1 MKLTVLIVDADAG
14 SARLVAE
21 ALKTHRRVERILTA
35 FKPEDA
41 RKMAGRADLILID
54 PLLPGM
60 DGATLL
66 RRILNDGLKPGFIV
80 MSAAYSREMSVAFY
94 DLGAICCLNKPL
106 DIEYLL
112 NLITQWNVNEGTRLG
127 GRDTELECRIS
138 NLLFELG
145 MSPISGYYFCCKAL
159 KWMLAQKDTRG
170 RITKELYPYLAD
182 STSQSAKRVERNIR
196 YAIEQTWLIGDP
208 EVLERYFG
216 YSVGPN
222 RSRPSNAAFLR
233 TLAEHLRIG
242 SGSKTPPKKDVHF
255 KNQA

>member
-66 RRILNDGLKPGFIV
+66 RRILDDGLKPGFIV

-112 NLITQWNVNEGTRLG
+112 NLITQWNANCRAGAQN
-127 GRDTELECRIS
+127 LE
-138 NLLFELG
+138 F
-145 MSPISGYYFCCKAL
+145 
-159 KWMLAQKDTRG
+159 
-170 RITKELYPYLAD
+170 
-182 STSQSAKRVERNIR
+182 V
-196 YAIEQTWLIGDP
+196 
-208 EVLERYFG
+208 V
-216 YSVGPN
+216 
-222 RSRPSNAAFLR
+222 
-233 TLAEHLRIG
+233 
-242 SGSKTPPKKDVHF
+242 
-255 KNQA
+255 